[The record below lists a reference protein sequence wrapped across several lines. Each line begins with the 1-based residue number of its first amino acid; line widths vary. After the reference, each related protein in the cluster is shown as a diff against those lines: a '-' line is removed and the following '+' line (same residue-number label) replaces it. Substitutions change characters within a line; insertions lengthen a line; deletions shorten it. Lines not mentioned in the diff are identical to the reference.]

1 MILIDGVEIKTIED
15 GLTFNGAK
23 DTVTRSLSFSF
34 LYNPMR
40 EDIPKYK
47 VAINSKV
54 EWIEENKTLFLGFV
68 ESLDYSTDNDNISVN
83 CVDFASRLMRSK
95 SVGRFYGT
103 FTELANKICASFNI
117 KNGISDST
125 TQKHNIVSTGD
136 KTYYEILQ
144 TACKTLY
151 DSFTLYM
158 DSDTLKLQLPTKEPI
173 ATFEIG
179 KNIRASS
186 FSQSMSEMVNKIIM
200 IDNDGNLY
208 GSVENKADLAKY
220 GLFQDVYNYNTDI
233 SNNVE
238 EARKQL
244 KSVENNGS
252 IVANND
258 NNCIS
263 GQYIKVIEP
272 INGFEGI
279 FEILTDS
286 HTIGSDSVM
295 TLELNNV
302 G

>member
-1 MILIDGVEIKTIED
+1 MILIDGVEIKTVKD
-15 GLTFNGAK
+15 RLSFSGAK
-23 DTVTRSLSFSF
+23 DTVIRSFSFSF
-34 LYNPMR
+34 LYNPLR
-40 EDIPKYK
+40 DDIPKYK
-47 VAINSKV
+47 VAINSRV
-54 EWIEENKTLFLGFV
+54 EWKEENKTLFHGVV
-68 ESLDYSTDNDNISVN
+68 ESLDYSTNNDTISVN
-83 CVDFASRLMRSK
+83 CVDLASYLMRSK
-95 SVGRFYGT
+95 CVGRFYGT
-103 FTELANKICASFNI
+103 LTELANKICASFNI
-117 KNGISDST
+117 KNGINDDT

-158 DSDTLKLQLPTKEPI
+158 DGDTLKLQLPTKEPI

-179 KNIRASS
+179 KNIRASN
-186 FSQSMSEMVNKIIM
+186 FSQSMSEMITKVIM
-200 IDNDGNLY
+200 IDNDGNVY
-208 GSVENKADLAKY
+208 GSVENKADLSQY
-220 GLFQDVYNYNTDI
+220 GLFQEVYNYNTDI

-238 EARKQL
+238 KARKLL
-244 KSVENNGS
+244 KSVQNNGS
-252 IVANND
+252 IVANNN

-272 INGFEGI
+272 VNGFEGI